1 MAEIANTAWY
11 RLGMVSATDGSTK
24 VTGDG
29 THFTT
34 AGINPGATF
43 RIDGHATAHEVAKVV
58 SDTEL
63 ELARAYY
70 GGTVSNATYSIDRNF
85 QSTLPAKI
93 AADVTS
99 LTGIYEQVR
108 DGVYLTIEGRSAY
121 QIAVA
126 HGYTGTEAQW
136 LASLKGNAE
145 EIAAINAELE
155 PISIHTAYAHNAI
168 YGGRNLGT
176 TITAEQIANVRNG
189 TFKGLYPGDFW
200 RLAVDGGTIAEI
212 AGCNIYPR
220 TIGKNHIVVTLL
232 NYNWIYPLND
242 IKTCEGHLPGS
253 KLFNETFP
261 ALVEK
266 LNAVINPDYIF
277 EATDSTATAINA
289 EGKVTTRGYP
299 RSRLFL
305 PSCQNL
311 NMKDME
317 DPANQAYEIFPN
329 AVWPRYLFNTQLP
342 YHNEN
347 AKCYFWTDA
356 NLTATTWQV
365 FRAKLRVAGWANPD
379 GAFLV
384 FPYMFIA

>member
-11 RLGMVSATDGSTK
+11 RLGTVSATDGSTK

-43 RIDGHATAHEVAKVV
+43 RIDGHAIAHEVAKVV

-200 RLAVDGGTIAEI
+200 QLAVDGTTTMEI
-212 AGCNIYPR
+212 AGCDLYNTPIHPHQL
-220 TIGKNHIVVTLL
+220 IVTLR
-232 NYNWIYPLND
+232 NEAWQYPMND
-242 IKTCEGHLPGS
+242 TLTCEGHLTGMS
-253 KLFNETFP
+253 LFNEVFP
-261 ALVEK
+261 ALAEK
-266 LNAVINPDYIF
+266 IEAVIDPSYIQNTQDYQ
-277 EATDSTATAINA
+277 ATGINA

-299 RSRLFL
+299 YSKLFL

-311 NMKDME
+311 NMKDTE
-317 DPANQAYEIFPN
+317 DPNNQAYSIYSN
-329 AVWPRYLFNTQLP
+329 VVWPRFLHNPKLP
-342 YHNEN
+342 WSWDASHDY
-347 AKCYFWTDA
+347 AWLDA
-356 NLTATTWQV
+356 NLTDKAWMV
-365 FRAKLRVAGWANPD
+365 ARSRLRIAGGSNVTNTCY
-379 GAFLV
+379 V
-384 FPYMFIA
+384 FPYMFIV